1 MLDSAPQSWE
11 ASLPSDQI
19 AAEVQELA
27 SELVAIRRDVHQHP
41 ELGFKEVRTAA
52 LISKSLAESGF
63 RVQAEVGGTG
73 VVGILEGGAPGPTL
87 AIRADIDAL
96 PVSELTG
103 LPFASR
109 NGSMHAC
116 GHDGHIAIALIA
128 ARLLARHRMQLRG
141 RVEFVFQ
148 PAEEITQ
155 GALAMLGDRVF
166 DQPKP
171 DRVIG
176 LHIWNQLP
184 SGTVSVNRGTVF
196 ASADAIR
203 ITVRGKGGHGAMP
216 HRSIDP
222 VVAASLI
229 VAAAQTVVSREV
241 PPNEMGVLTFGQIHG
256 GSAPNVIPD
265 QVVLEGTVRAYR
277 PEIRD
282 AILGAIE
289 RIARSTAQGL
299 RAEAS
304 FERMYGSPPVVNN
317 PEVAEW
323 LAGVASQVVGADRVG
338 EHDPVSVGDDMAE
351 FLNRVPGCYFMVG
364 GAKPG
369 AENHHNARFD
379 FDEAC
384 LPVGVEV
391 FVRAAFEYLR

>member
-1 MLDSAPQSWE
+1 
-11 ASLPSDQI
+11 LPSDEI
-19 AAEVQELA
+19 DAELRELA

-52 LISKSLAESGF
+52 LISKSLSESGY

-73 VVGILEGGAPGPTL
+73 VVAVLDGGAPGPTL

-103 LPFASR
+103 LPFASK
-109 NGSMHAC
+109 NGNMHAC

-128 ARLLARHRMQLRG
+128 ARLLARHRQQLRG
-141 RVEFVFQ
+141 RVKFVFQ

-155 GALAMLGDRVF
+155 GALAMLGDHAF
-166 DQPKP
+166 DSPEP

-176 LHIWNQLP
+176 LHIWNPLP
-184 SGTVSVNRGTVF
+184 TGTVSVNRATVF

-216 HRSIDP
+216 HRAVDP
-222 VVAASLI
+222 VVATSLI
-229 VAAAQTVVSREV
+229 VANAQTVVSREV
-241 PPNEMGVLTFGQIHG
+241 PPNEMGVLTFGQVHG

-265 QVVLEGTVRAYR
+265 QVVVEGTVRAYT
-277 PEIRD
+277 PEIREL
-282 AILGAIE
+282 ILGSVE
-289 RIARSTAQGL
+289 RIARSTAQAL

-317 PEVAEW
+317 PEVADW
-323 LAGVASQVVGADRVG
+323 LAGVASKVVGADRVG

-351 FLNRVPGCYFMVG
+351 FLNRVPGCYFMLG
-364 GAKPG
+364 GAKSG
-369 AENHHNARFD
+369 AENHHNAKFD

-384 LPVGVEV
+384 LPVGVKV
-391 FVRAAFEYLR
+391 FVRAALEYLR

>member
-1 MLDSAPQSWE
+1 M
-11 ASLPSDQI
+11 PSDEI
-19 AAEVQELA
+19 TAELQELA

-52 LISKSLAESGF
+52 LISRSLAESGY

-73 VVGILEGGAPGPTL
+73 VVAVLDGGAPGPTL

-96 PVSELTG
+96 PVGELTG

-109 NGSMHAC
+109 NGNMHAC
-116 GHDGHIAIALIA
+116 GHDGHIAIALSA
-128 ARLLARHRMQLRG
+128 ARLLARHRKQLRG
-141 RVEFVFQ
+141 RVKFVFQ

-155 GALAMLGDRVF
+155 GALAMLGDNAL
-166 DQPKP
+166 DEPEP

-184 SGTVSVNRGTVF
+184 AGTVSVNRATVF

-216 HRSIDP
+216 HRSVDP

-256 GSAPNVIPD
+256 
-265 QVVLEGTVRAYR
+265 
-277 PEIRD
+277 
-282 AILGAIE
+282 
-289 RIARSTAQGL
+289 
-299 RAEAS
+299 
-304 FERMYGSPPVVNN
+304 
-317 PEVAEW
+317 
-323 LAGVASQVVGADRVG
+323 
-338 EHDPVSVGDDMAE
+338 
-351 FLNRVPGCYFMVG
+351 
-364 GAKPG
+364 
-369 AENHHNARFD
+369 
-379 FDEAC
+379 
-384 LPVGVEV
+384 
-391 FVRAAFEYLR
+391 